1 MQIKIQQK
9 VENKLLNRQDIT
21 FLVDHAGAP
30 TPPRLEVRTKLAAM
44 LNCKE
49 AQLYIVA
56 VAGVFGSS
64 TSKGEA
70 RLYPSSEI
78 ALAREQKH
86 ILTRHKTKEERKA
99 EEDKKAEAK
108 AKEEEA
114 KEKAPKKEAKA
125 KEAKEEEAKAK
136 EAKEEEAKEREP
148 KKEGREKKPPEKEAE
163 K

>member
-9 VENKLLNRQDIT
+9 VENKLLNRQDVT

-30 TPPRLEVRTKLAAM
+30 TPPRLEVRSKLAAV

-49 AQLYIVA
+49 DQVYIVA
-56 VAGVFGSS
+56 LAGVFGSS

-70 RLYPSSEI
+70 RFYPSSET

-86 ILTRHKTKEERKA
+86 ILRRHKTKEERKA
-99 EEDKKAEAK
+99 EQAKEAEAK

-114 KEKAPKKEAKA
+114 KPKPPKKVGKE
-125 KEAKEEEAKAK
+125 KEAKEEEPKEK
-136 EAKEEEAKEREP
+136 EAKT
-148 KKEGREKKPPEKEAE
+148 EGKEKKPPEKEAE

>member
-30 TPPRLEVRTKLAAM
+30 TPPRLEVRAKLAAI

-49 AQLYIVA
+49 DQLYIVA

-86 ILTRHKTKEERKA
+86 ILTRHKTKEERKV
-99 EEDKKAEAK
+99 EQEKKAEAK

-125 KEAKEEEAKAK
+125 KEAKEEGA
-136 EAKEEEAKEREP
+136 EEKEP
-148 KKEGREKKPPEKEAE
+148 KKEGKEKKPPEKEAE

>member
-9 VENKLLNRQDIT
+9 VENKLLNRQDVT
-21 FLVDHAGAP
+21 FLVEHAGAP
-30 TPPRLEVRTKLAAM
+30 TPPRLEVRAKLAAM

-49 AQLYIVA
+49 DQLYIVA

-78 ALAREQKH
+78 ALMREQKH

-114 KEKAPKKEAKA
+114 KAKEPKKEAKA
-125 KEAKEEEAKAK
+125 KEAKEEEAKEK
-136 EAKEEEAKEREP
+136 EP
-148 KKEGREKKPPEKEAE
+148 KKEGKEKKPPEKEAE
-163 K
+163 E

>member
-1 MQIKIQQK
+1 MQIKVQQK

-30 TPPRLEVRTKLAAM
+30 TPPRLEVRAKLAAL

-49 AQLYIVA
+49 DQLYIVA

-86 ILTRHKTKEERKA
+86 IITRHKTKEERKV

-114 KEKAPKKEAKA
+114 KAKAPKKEAKP
-125 KEAKEEEAKAK
+125 KEAKEEEV
-136 EAKEEEAKEREP
+136 EEKEP
-148 KKEGREKKPPEKEAE
+148 KKEGKEKKPPEKEAE

>member
-30 TPPRLEVRTKLAAM
+30 TPPRLEVRAKLAAI

-49 AQLYIVA
+49 DQLYIVA

-86 ILTRHKTKEERKA
+86 ILTRHKTKEERKV
-99 EEDKKAEAK
+99 EEEKKAEAK
-108 AKEEEA
+108 AREEEA

-125 KEAKEEEAKAK
+125 KEAKEEGA
-136 EAKEEEAKEREP
+136 EEKEP
-148 KKEGREKKPPEKEAE
+148 KKEGKEKKPPEKEAE

>member
-30 TPPRLEVRTKLAAM
+30 TPPRLEVRAKLAAM

-49 AQLYIVA
+49 DQLYIVA

-78 ALAREQKH
+78 ALVREQKH
-86 ILTRHKTKEERKA
+86 ILTRHKTKEERKV
-99 EEDKKAEAK
+99 EESKKAEAK

-114 KEKAPKKEAKA
+114 KEKAPKKKEAKA
-125 KEAKEEEAKAK
+125 KEAKEEEA
-136 EAKEEEAKEREP
+136 EAKEP
-148 KKEGREKKPPEKEAE
+148 KKEGKEKKPPEKEAE

>member
-9 VENKLLNRQDIT
+9 AENKLLNRQDIT

-56 VAGVFGSS
+56 LAGVFGSS

-99 EEDKKAEAK
+99 DEDKKAEAK

-125 KEAKEEEAKAK
+125 KEAKEEEAKEK
-136 EAKEEEAKEREP
+136 EPE
-148 KKEGREKKPPEKEAE
+148 KEGKEKKPPEKEAE

>member
-9 VENKLLNRQDIT
+9 VENKLLNRQDVT

-30 TPPRLEVRTKLAAM
+30 TPPRLEVRAKLAAI

-49 AQLYIVA
+49 DQLYIVA

-86 ILTRHKTKEERKA
+86 ILTRHKTKEERKV
-99 EEDKKAEAK
+99 EEEKKAEAK

-114 KEKAPKKEAKA
+114 KEKEPKKEAKA
-125 KEAKEEEAKAK
+125 KEAKEEGA
-136 EAKEEEAKEREP
+136 EEKEP
-148 KKEGREKKPPEKEAE
+148 KKEGKEKKPPEKEAE

>member
-30 TPPRLEVRTKLAAM
+30 TPPRLEVRAKLAAM

-49 AQLYIVA
+49 DQLYIVA

-78 ALAREQKH
+78 ALVREQKH

-99 EEDKKAEAK
+99 EESKKAEAK

-114 KEKAPKKEAKA
+114 KEKEPKKKEAKA
-125 KEAKEEEAKAK
+125 KEAKEEEAKEK
-136 EAKEEEAKEREP
+136 EP
-148 KKEGREKKPPEKEAE
+148 KKEGKEKKPPEKEAE
-163 K
+163 E

>member
-30 TPPRLEVRTKLAAM
+30 TPPRLEVRAKLAAM

-49 AQLYIVA
+49 DQLYIVA

-78 ALAREQKH
+78 ALVREQKH

-99 EEDKKAEAK
+99 EESKKAEAK

-114 KEKAPKKEAKA
+114 KEKEPKKKEAKA
-125 KEAKEEEAKAK
+125 KEAKEEEA
-136 EAKEEEAKEREP
+136 EAKEP
-148 KKEGREKKPPEKEAE
+148 KKEGKEKKPPEKEAE

>member
-1 MQIKIQQK
+1 MQIKIQEK

-30 TPPRLEVRTKLAAM
+30 TPPRLEVRAKLAAV

-49 AQLYIVA
+49 DQVYVVA
-56 VAGVFGSS
+56 IAGVFGSS

-86 ILTRHKTKEERKA
+86 IVKRHRTKEQRK
-99 EEDKKAEAK
+99 EEESKEAEAK

-114 KEKAPKKEAKA
+114 KAKEPKKKEAKA
-125 KEAKEEEAKAK
+125 KEEEAREK
-136 EAKEEEAKEREP
+136 EP
-148 KKEGREKKPPEKEAE
+148 KKEGKEKKPPEKEAE

>member
-30 TPPRLEVRTKLAAM
+30 TPPRLEVRAKLAAM

-49 AQLYIVA
+49 DQLYIVA

-70 RLYPSSEI
+70 RLYPSLEI
-78 ALAREQKH
+78 ALVREQKH
-86 ILTRHKTKEERKA
+86 ILTRHKTKEERKV

-108 AKEEEA
+108 AKAEEA

-136 EAKEEEAKEREP
+136 EAKEKAP
-148 KKEGREKKPPEKEAE
+148 KTEGKEKKPPEKEAKE
-163 K
+163 

>member
-30 TPPRLEVRTKLAAM
+30 TPPRLEVRSKLAAM

-49 AQLYIVA
+49 DQVYIVA

-78 ALAREQKH
+78 ALAREQKYVVK
-86 ILTRHKTKEERKA
+86 RHQTKEQRK
-99 EEDKKAEAK
+99 EEESKEAEAK
-108 AKEEEA
+108 AKEEKA
-114 KEKAPKKEAKA
+114 KEKEPKR
-125 KEAKEEEAKAK
+125 EAKAK
-136 EAKEEEAKEREP
+136 EAKEEEAKEKEP
-148 KKEGREKKPPEKEAE
+148 KKEGKEKKPPETEAE